1 MSDSQEYTKK
11 ELEHK
16 FAQDFSNITFPQWAE
31 IYFSEYDFN
40 RSRLVCEIGLKHV
53 PNNFEGQY
61 VLAKIELIEGNTIK
75 AERILKKIFKSN
87 KSFYKAIKLLIEVR
101 DSLDRSKIETKKIVD
116 TLLSQSPDDI
126 FAHQWLKD
134 QENDLPQTTND
145 SKVEIFNVNPNIL
158 SVTFYEIL
166 KSQRYYKQ
174 AYNVLNDL
182 NNTKKI
188 DASFYKQELNVISEL
203 NNKWVI
209 FFKID

>member
-16 FAQDFSNITFPQWAE
+16 FAQDFSNITFPQLAE

-101 DSLDRSKIETKKIVD
+101 DSLDRSKIETKK
-116 TLLSQSPDDI
+116 
-126 FAHQWLKD
+126 
-134 QENDLPQTTND
+134 
-145 SKVEIFNVNPNIL
+145 
-158 SVTFYEIL
+158 
-166 KSQRYYKQ
+166 
-174 AYNVLNDL
+174 
-182 NNTKKI
+182 
-188 DASFYKQELNVISEL
+188 
-203 NNKWVI
+203 
-209 FFKID
+209 

>member
-1 MSDSQEYTKK
+1 MSDNQEYSKK

-16 FAQDFSNITFPQWAE
+16 FAQDFSNITFPQLAE

-116 TLLSQSPDDI
+116 ELLSQSPDDI
-126 FAHQWLKD
+126 FAHQWIKD

-166 KSQRYYKQ
+166 KSQKYYQQ

-203 NNKWVI
+203 NNK
-209 FFKID
+209 

>member
-16 FAQDFSNITFPQWAE
+16 FAQDFSNITFPQLAE

-116 TLLSQSPDDI
+116 ILLSQSPDDI
-126 FAHQWLKD
+126 FAHQWLKNK
-134 QENDLPQTTND
+134 ENDLPQTTND
-145 SKVEIFNVNPNIL
+145 S
-158 SVTFYEIL
+158 
-166 KSQRYYKQ
+166 
-174 AYNVLNDL
+174 NDYHL
-182 NNTKKI
+182 G
-188 DASFYKQELNVISEL
+188 A
-203 NNKWVI
+203 
-209 FFKID
+209 

>member
-16 FAQDFSNITFPQWAE
+16 FAQDFSNITFPQLAE

-116 TLLSQSPDDI
+116 ILLSQSPDDI
-126 FAHQWLKD
+126 FANQWLKD

-166 KSQRYYKQ
+166 KSQKYYQQ

-203 NNKWVI
+203 NNK
-209 FFKID
+209 

>member
-16 FAQDFSNITFPQWAE
+16 FAQDFSNITFPQLAE

-53 PNNFEGQY
+53 TNNFEGQY

-116 TLLSQSPDDI
+116 ILLSQSPDDI

-166 KSQRYYKQ
+166 KSQKYYQQ

-203 NNKWVI
+203 NNK
-209 FFKID
+209 

>member
-116 TLLSQSPDDI
+116 ILLSQSPDDI

-166 KSQRYYKQ
+166 KSQKYYQQ

-209 FFKID
+209 FF

>member
-1 MSDSQEYTKK
+1 M
-11 ELEHK
+11 
-16 FAQDFSNITFPQWAE
+16 
-31 IYFSEYDFN
+31 
-40 RSRLVCEIGLKHV
+40 
-53 PNNFEGQY
+53 
-61 VLAKIELIEGNTIK
+61 
-75 AERILKKIFKSN
+75 
-87 KSFYKAIKLLIEVR
+87 
-101 DSLDRSKIETKKIVD
+101 DRSKIETKKIVD
-116 TLLSQSPDDI
+116 ILLSQSPDDI

-166 KSQRYYKQ
+166 KSQKYYQQ

-203 NNKWVI
+203 NNK
-209 FFKID
+209 

>member
-1 MSDSQEYTKK
+1 MSDNRQYTKI

-16 FAQDFSNITFPQWAE
+16 FAEDFSNITFPQLAE
-31 IYFSEYDFN
+31 IYFLEYDFK
-40 RSRLVCEIGLKHV
+40 RSRLVCQIGLKHA

-87 KSFYKAIKLLIEVR
+87 GSFSKAIKLLIEVR

-116 TLLSQSPDDI
+116 ILLSKYPDDI

-134 QENDLPQTTND
+134 QENDLPQKTSD

-166 KSQRYYKQ
+166 KSQKYYQQ

-182 NNTKKI
+182 NTTKKI

-203 NNKWVI
+203 NNK
-209 FFKID
+209 

>member
-1 MSDSQEYTKK
+1 MSDNRQYTKI

-16 FAQDFSNITFPQWAE
+16 FAEDFSNITFPQLAE
-31 IYFSEYDFN
+31 IYFLEYDFK
-40 RSRLVCEIGLKHV
+40 RSRLVCQIGLKHA

-116 TLLSQSPDDI
+116 ILLSQSPDDI

-166 KSQRYYKQ
+166 KSQKYYQQ

-203 NNKWVI
+203 NNK
-209 FFKID
+209 

>member
-16 FAQDFSNITFPQWAE
+16 FAQDFSNITFPQLAE

-116 TLLSQSPDDI
+116 VLLSQSPDDI

-134 QENDLPQTTND
+134 HENDLPQTTND

-166 KSQRYYKQ
+166 KSQKY
-174 AYNVLNDL
+174 
-182 NNTKKI
+182 
-188 DASFYKQELNVISEL
+188 
-203 NNKWVI
+203 
-209 FFKID
+209 

>member
-1 MSDSQEYTKK
+1 MPDSQEYTKK

-16 FAQDFSNITFPQWAE
+16 FAQDFSNITFPQLAE

-116 TLLSQSPDDI
+116 ILLSQSPDDI

-166 KSQRYYKQ
+166 KSQKYYQQ
-174 AYNVLNDL
+174 AYHVLNDL

-203 NNKWVI
+203 NNK
-209 FFKID
+209 

>member
-16 FAQDFSNITFPQWAE
+16 FAQDFSNITFPQLAE

-116 TLLSQSPDDI
+116 ILLSQSPDDI

-134 QENDLPQTTND
+134 KENDLPQTTND

-166 KSQRYYKQ
+166 KSQKYYQQ

-203 NNKWVI
+203 NNK
-209 FFKID
+209 

>member
-16 FAQDFSNITFPQWAE
+16 FAQDFSNITFPQLAE

-116 TLLSQSPDDI
+116 ILLSQAPDDI

-134 QENDLPQTTND
+134 QEHDLLQKTSD

-166 KSQRYYKQ
+166 KSQKYYQQ

-188 DASFYKQELNVISEL
+188 DTSFYKQELNVISKL
-203 NNKWVI
+203 NNK
-209 FFKID
+209 